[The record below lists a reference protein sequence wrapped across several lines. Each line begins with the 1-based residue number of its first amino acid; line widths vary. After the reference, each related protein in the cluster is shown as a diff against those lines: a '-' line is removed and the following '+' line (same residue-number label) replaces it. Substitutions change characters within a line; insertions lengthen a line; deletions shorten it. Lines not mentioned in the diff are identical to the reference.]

1 MNRAQSSLKALS
13 ILMNRNYIILALL
26 TLSYST
32 PFISNAQYFDSK
44 IGYTVTMKNPEQQH
58 FQMQLNLSGFQE
70 DTLELKLPN
79 WSPGYYQFMDYAKDI
94 QHLSAIDENGKSLTV
109 IQIAENGWQI
119 ISKASKA
126 MQINYQVH
134 TPKKFVANSFLDS
147 THAYIVPTNNFLYPG
162 GYLDHPSQI
171 HIKLDKAG
179 PWDEIATGL
188 DPLPELPGS
197 FIAKNYDILF
207 DSPLLIGD
215 LQSLTPFKVRDIEHR
230 FIGYQLGEFDK
241 QSLMRSLQKIVTAA
255 VDLFD
260 DIPYDQY
267 TFIGI
272 GPGRGGIEHLNST
285 TVSFDGNQLK
295 SKEAMD
301 RMLNFLSHEYFHHYN
316 AKRIRP
322 FELGP
327 FDYDLGSRT
336 NQLWI
341 AEGLT
346 VYYEYLISKKAGIKD
361 AQMLYSDLETHIN
374 ALENNPGRMHQSL
387 SQSSYNTWQ
396 DGPFGNMGEKE
407 DKTISYYNKG
417 PLVGLILDLEI
428 RKVTDNKASLNDV
441 MYTLYHTYYKGK
453 GRGFTAAEFQAVCE
467 QVASFSLSPIFEYV
481 NTTKELNYQKY
492 LSYAGLTLDTLSN
505 KENKINHK
513 HLYIKSLQSP
523 TQEQLRFRNAWL
535 NQ

>member
-1 MNRAQSSLKALS
+1 MCKQHHF
-13 ILMNRNYIILALL
+13 IILL
-26 TLSYST
+26 TLSCLFSFAQET
-32 PFISNAQYFDSK
+32 TSNIA
-44 IGYTVTMKNPEQQH
+44 YTVSMKNPENQR
-58 FQMQLNLSGFQE
+58 FQMQMDLSGFKE
-70 DTLELKLPN
+70 DTLRLKLPN
-79 WSPGYYQFMDYAKDI
+79 WSPGYYQLMQYYENIENLNATDT
-94 QHLSAIDENGKSLTV
+94 NGKV
-109 IQIAENGWQI
+109 IPITQLDHNIWQLI
-119 ISKASKA
+119 TKSSKN
-126 MQINYQVH
+126 IHITYDVH
-134 TPKKFVANSFLDS
+134 STKRFVANSLLDL
-147 THAYIVPTNNFLYPG
+147 THAYVIPANNFLYPK
-162 GYLDHPSQI
+162 GYLDYPSV
-171 HIKLDKAG
+171 IKIDIEDS
-179 PWDEIATGL
+179 PWDDIATGL
-188 DPLPELPGS
+188 EPIEGS
-197 FIAKNYDILF
+197 STSFYSQNFDVLY
-207 DSPLLIGD
+207 DSPLLIGN
-215 LQSLTPFKVRDIEHR
+215 LQSLTSFQVRGKEHR
-230 FIGYQLGEFDK
+230 FIGYQLGEFDD
-241 QSLMRSLQKIVTAA
+241 QRLMNSLQKIVTAA

-301 RMLNFLSHEYFHHYN
+301 KMLNFLSHEYFHHYN

-361 AQMLYSDLETHIN
+361 AQMLYNDLETHIN
-374 ALENNPGRMHQSL
+374 ALENNPGRLHQSL
-387 SQSSYNTWQ
+387 SQSSYNTWR
-396 DGPFGNMGEKE
+396 DGPFGTMGEE
-407 DKTISYYNKG
+407 EGKTISYYNKG

-441 MYTLYHTYYKGK
+441 MYTLYHKYYKGK
-453 GRGFTAAEFQAVCE
+453 GRGFTEAEFQAVCE

-492 LSYAGLTLDTLSN
+492 LSYAGLTLDTLPK
-505 KENKINHK
+505 KENKTSHK
-513 HLYIKSLQSP
+513 DLHIKSLESP
-523 TQEQLRFRNAWL
+523 TPEQLRFRNAWL